1 MPCRPPPGS
10 RSVLLVVTAQVD
22 WPTVSARYFDRMNTY
37 TPGPA
42 SMSNNPLQES
52 PSTWLLASTFFDTQH
67 LASLRKTTQH
77 LLTAP
82 RGPVHRVSGTWLTD
96 AATTLTL
103 QPQHDGPVA
112 AWPARP
118 VVLHPGT
125 LHERLPWGGHREG
138 RAVARR
144 DRPP

>member
-1 MPCRPPPGS
+1 
-10 RSVLLVVTAQVD
+10 
-22 WPTVSARYFDRMNTY
+22 MNTY
-37 TPGPA
+37 TQGPA

-77 LLTAP
+77 RLTAP

-103 QPQHDGPVA
+103 HPQHDGPVA
-112 AWPARP
+112 AGPARP
-118 VVLHPGT
+118 IVLHPGT
-125 LHERLPWGGHREG
+125 LHERLPWGGHRRG
-138 RAVARR
+138 PRCGQ
-144 DRPP
+144 